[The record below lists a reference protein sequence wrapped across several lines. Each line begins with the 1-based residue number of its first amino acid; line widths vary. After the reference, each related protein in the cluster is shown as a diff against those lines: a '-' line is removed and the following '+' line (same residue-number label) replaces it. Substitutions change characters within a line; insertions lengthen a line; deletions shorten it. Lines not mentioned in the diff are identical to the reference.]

1 MSENYQNLI
10 QATYRYYYE
19 DGFVE
24 MAVGALFAGLG
35 MLLLA
40 VSEMSSGPLFA
51 LSLAV
56 GLPLLV
62 IGGARLVERFV
73 SLSKEK
79 ITHQR
84 TGAIKYRKDQRS
96 PVQRRSLWIGVIGL
110 FLLMAIVP
118 SAAEHMSLAEG
129 LLFAIVLGSIGRAYG
144 IVRFYITAAMA
155 AAFGVVAALL
165 TSNDMLGSAVTF
177 SGIGAALLL
186 SGALTFRGYLDRSS
200 SSAGAEHE

>member
-24 MAVGALFAGLG
+24 IAVGALFAGFG

-40 VSEMSSGPLFA
+40 VSEMSGGPLFA

-73 SLSKEK
+73 STSKEK

-96 PVQRRSLWIGVIGL
+96 PVQRKSMWIGLIGL
-110 FLLMAIVP
+110 FLLIMVVP

-144 IVRFYITAAMA
+144 IHRFFLTAAMA
-155 AAFGVVAALL
+155 AIIGIIAALL
-165 TSNDMLGSAVTF
+165 TSTDILGSAVTF
-177 SGIGAALLL
+177 SGIGAVLII
-186 SGALTFRGYLDRSS
+186 SGAITFKGYLGRSRRT
-200 SSAGAEHE
+200 AGADHE